1 MTEQQTEVVSPIPP
15 MHVDT
20 VENIDDMKVYRR
32 IVLNSYNRL
41 LGKSKAAEVMVVGR
55 RIPDSL
61 DNQYVVRSTYW
72 VGLEDDGIS
81 HDYECDSFRHALAV
95 FDQQL
100 QFVALIVR

>member
-1 MTEQQTEVVSPIPP
+1 MEQQTEVVSPIPP
-15 MHVDT
+15 IHVDT
-20 VENIDDMKVYRR
+20 VENVDGMKVYRR
-32 IVLNSYNRL
+32 IVLNSYNRI

-61 DNQYVVRSTYW
+61 DNQYMVRSTYW
-72 VGLEDDGIS
+72 VGLEDDGTV

-100 QFVALIVR
+100 QFVASIVR